1 MYCQNFAPNFKESE
15 MNVIAADM
23 CTNARRVRKRWLPK
37 IKSMLPEG
45 IDMYRGSGAGLNLG
59 VPLTFDPDFKQLPL
73 FGERKDAVRTQQPL
87 DSESVELIEGQV
99 EEEEEEEEEGA
110 MVEGVEETLRASSL
124 LLEVEGGVQGRPG
137 HDGQQEKEFGDAL
150 RINGQ

>member
-1 MYCQNFAPNFKESE
+1 

-45 IDMYRGSGAGLNLG
+45 IDMYRGSGAGLNLS

-73 FGERKDAVRTQQPL
+73 FVERKDAVRTQQPL
-87 DSESVELIEGQV
+87 DSESAELMEGQV
-99 EEEEEEEEEGA
+99 EEEEEDEGA
-110 MVEGVEETLRASSL
+110 MVEGVEDTLGDSSL
-124 LLEVEGGVQGRPG
+124 LLGVEGRVQGRPA
-137 HDGQQEKEFGDAL
+137 HDGQEEQEFAEGL